1 VPVSRAAADQIIANA
16 QGQGKSM
23 KMTCALAAADVL
35 QPVPPF
41 QNVSHSVFPE
51 ALRRDF
57 AAMPGVEIRH
67 VTESDVGQNRVWETA
82 APPS

>member
-1 VPVSRAAADQIIANA
+1 
-16 QGQGKSM
+16 
-23 KMTCALAAADVL
+23 
-35 QPVPPF
+35 VPPF

-67 VTESDVGQNRVWETA
+67 VTESDIGQNRVWETA